1 MGIIGCIEDLG
12 SRCAPVQSAPAHGGI
27 FIACTMPM
35 INENKLTNIITR
47 CHQELDEL
55 FLLHQEAVILA
66 ELESAIELLG
76 CFSELHQFHMD
87 FENEQLIPM
96 LAELG
101 DPGRWPASLYSSE
114 HDKVHELLQ
123 KTAGRLLPLRDDHLS
138 SKAMRRGII
147 ALLDEQK
154 TLKGVCEHHQER
166 EEIGL
171 LPELDK
177 LSDTEWRTS
186 IITPFLEE
194 WTQRMEHNMK
204 IVNQLD
210 LS

>member
-1 MGIIGCIEDLG
+1 M
-12 SRCAPVQSAPAHGGI
+12 V
-27 FIACTMPM
+27 M
-35 INENKLTNIITR
+35 IDETKLTDVITK
-47 CHQELDEL
+47 CHQELDEF
-55 FLLHQEAVILA
+55 FLLHQEALILA
-66 ELESAIELLG
+66 KFESAVELLG
-76 CFSELHQFHMD
+76 CFGELHQFHMD
-87 FENEQLIPM
+87 FENEKLIPM
-96 LAELG
+96 LTKLE
-101 DPGRWPASLYSSE
+101 DSGRWPVLLYSSE
-114 HDKVHELLQ
+114 HDKIQELLR
-123 KTAGRLLPLRDDHLS
+123 KTELRLLSLRDNPLS

-147 ALLDEQK
+147 DLLDEQK

-186 IITPFLEE
+186 IIKPFLEE
-194 WTQRMEHNMK
+194 WTQRLEHNMK

>member
-1 MGIIGCIEDLG
+1 
-12 SRCAPVQSAPAHGGI
+12 
-27 FIACTMPM
+27 MPM
-35 INENKLTNIITR
+35 INENKLTTIITR

-66 ELESAIELLG
+66 EFESAIELLG
-76 CFSELHQFHMD
+76 CFEELHQFHMD
-87 FENEQLIPM
+87 FENEQLIPA
-96 LAELG
+96 LSELG

-114 HDKVHELLQ
+114 HDKIQELLQ
-123 KTAGRLLPLRDDHLS
+123 KTAGRLLSLRDNGVSD
-138 SKAMRRGII
+138 KAMRRGII

-171 LPELDK
+171 LTELDK

-186 IITPFLEE
+186 IIKPFLEE